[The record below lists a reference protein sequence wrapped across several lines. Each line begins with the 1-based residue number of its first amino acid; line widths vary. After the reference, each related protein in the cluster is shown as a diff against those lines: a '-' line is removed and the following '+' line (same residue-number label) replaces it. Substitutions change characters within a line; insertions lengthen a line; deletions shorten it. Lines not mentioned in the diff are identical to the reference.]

1 MNEVLDMAGILLW
14 TRKDGRT
21 LHLFRKINGKFRD
34 VGGKLTTGDEMDSAI
49 AAFCRELQLFTPEQL
64 YWHIVNCSHLQY
76 NAKCHYF
83 LFRVWCDPSVV
94 SSVPAGYQWRHGRPY
109 KLHVRLR
116 GLQI

>member
-49 AAFCRELQLFTPEQL
+49 AAFCRELQLFTPE
-64 YWHIVNCSHLQY
+64 HC
-76 NAKCHYF
+76 
-83 LFRVWCDPSVV
+83 
-94 SSVPAGYQWRHGRPY
+94 
-109 KLHVRLR
+109 
-116 GLQI
+116 QINYIFC